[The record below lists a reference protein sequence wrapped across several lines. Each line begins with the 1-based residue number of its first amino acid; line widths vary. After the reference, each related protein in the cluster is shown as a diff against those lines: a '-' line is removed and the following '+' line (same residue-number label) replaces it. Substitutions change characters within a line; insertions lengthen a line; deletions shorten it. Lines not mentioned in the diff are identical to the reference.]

1 MCINLI
7 LVKNCNKYVD
17 QTLQD
22 CGFYYTAFN
31 ASDLNFFD
39 NANNNAKDLNFFDN
53 ANNNAKDLIDY
64 IGLKVTIVDTNYT
77 GDDAGLHAWFTDNGT
92 VYTINVFP

>member
-31 ASDLNFFD
+31 AS
-39 NANNNAKDLNFFDN
+39 DLNFFDN